1 MHHNDAIAHAQ
12 HFRHLR
18 RDENDAQAI
27 GFKLVNQLV
36 DFFLRP
42 DVDAAGR
49 FIEDQHFRPGHQP
62 ASDSD
67 FLLVTAG
74 KQADCLLH

>member
-1 MHHNDAIAHAQ
+1 MHHHDAIAHAQ

-18 RDENDAQAI
+18 RDQNDAQAF

-36 DFFLRP
+36 DLFLRP

-49 FIEDQHFRPGHQP
+49 FIKDQHLRTGHQ
-62 ASDSD
+62 AAGNRHL
-67 FLLVTAG
+67 LLVTAR
-74 KQADCLLH
+74 